1 MKNMEEQGVSSG
13 QVFQNLSIQPEQLPA
28 IATVEWRPLSGAY
41 LQALVLRM
49 WLFRLSVLAVF
60 AVAALL
66 SPAIPLTLILW
77 VSAGWLILALATM
90 AYLKYRHRA
99 MGYAVREHDLLYR
112 SGLLYR
118 RTVAIPFNRMQ
129 HSEVLQGV
137 IDRQFGLARLA
148 VFTAGGSSSDLVIPG
163 LEAEQAYRM
172 REFLGEKVADE

>member
-99 MGYAVREHDLLYR
+99 MG
-112 SGLLYR
+112 
-118 RTVAIPFNRMQ
+118 
-129 HSEVLQGV
+129 
-137 IDRQFGLARLA
+137 
-148 VFTAGGSSSDLVIPG
+148 
-163 LEAEQAYRM
+163 
-172 REFLGEKVADE
+172 